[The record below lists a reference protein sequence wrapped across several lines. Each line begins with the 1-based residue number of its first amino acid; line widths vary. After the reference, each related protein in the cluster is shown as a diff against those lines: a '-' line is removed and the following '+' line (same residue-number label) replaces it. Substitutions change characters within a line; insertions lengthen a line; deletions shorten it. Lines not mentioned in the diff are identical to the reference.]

1 VFRRCASAHA
11 VEFGYEQP
19 SIVVAQAAGDS
30 GGAVPMISVGD
41 HGDEVGQLHQLL
53 LERGHSLA
61 QDEIANATFGPTTRV
76 VVLIEQNKAG
86 LTADGIVGPKTL
98 AALRRPPGIAEK
110 FTQPGWRCEPST
122 IRAEVKPVVDAAVA
136 DLARPTFEEPPGS
149 NVGALLAK
157 YGNHGLPWCAY
168 AVSHWFSHADD
179 KPLKGVPLASAY
191 KWREWAR
198 MSGRLLGDSDRVE
211 PGDVGIVVRP
221 SGNGHVGLIVW
232 VSPDGKTLCSIE
244 GNVKNSVQ
252 GVVRPRS
259 AWGHIAR
266 PIPLR

>member
-1 VFRRCASAHA
+1 MSLAEGTA
-11 VEFGYEQP
+11 
-19 SIVVAQAAGDS
+19 
-30 GGAVPMISVGD
+30 
-41 HGDEVGQLHQLL
+41 GDEVGGLHQVL
-53 LERGHSLA
+53 LERGHSIE
-61 QDEIANATFGPTTRV
+61 QCEIAGSLFGPSTLSA
-76 VVLIEQNKAG
+76 VLLEQRKAG
-86 LTADGIVGPKTL
+86 IAVDGYVGPKTWD
-98 AALRRPPGIAEK
+98 ALRRPPNVAEK
-110 FTQPGWRCEPST
+110 FTQPGWRCEPTT
-122 IRAEVKPVVDAAVA
+122 IRAEVKPVIDAAVA
-136 DLARPTFEEPPGS
+136 DLARPTFEDPPGS
-149 NVGALLAK
+149 NAGPLLAK
-157 YGNHGLPWCAY
+157 YGNRGLPWCAY

-198 MSGRLLGDSDRVE
+198 MSGRLLADGDRVE

-232 VSPDGKTLCSIE
+232 VSHDGKTLCSIE